1 MWGQALESQIW
12 ESVKKN
18 IKIKNPNN
26 AYLETWFSPIQ
37 LIDTEESHKGTVFKL
52 GVPTDFHK
60 NWISDNFLDRICQEI
75 SSVVQK
81 PFQVQ
86 LIVVPELEKTQETSS
101 EQMTL
106 TVAPITTSPA
116 IEDSGYSTLS
126 KSLRQVLNTEYT
138 FSTFVV
144 GRNNEFA
151 HAACYNVA
159 KNPGGGYNPLFIC
172 GPTGMGKTHL
182 LNAVGNHIQES
193 FPQLKIRYVSTEAFL
208 NEFVSGIRRGE
219 MAKLRKKY
227 RDDCDV
233 LLLDDIQVLGR
244 GEAFQE
250 EFFHTMNSFFDRGR
264 QVVVASDRMP
274 RDITGLED
282 RIRTRLEWGLIADIQ
297 MPDVETRV
305 AILRYKAE
313 KKGLQVPDD
322 VVNFIARISKRS
334 IRELEGNLNKVKMF
348 TELRALPISL
358 DLAKHILASH
368 SSESQQLTVEDIQKL
383 VSDHFQIK
391 ISDLKSA
398 NRSKPIVVA
407 RQVAMYLVKTYL
419 EKSLIDIGR
428 AFGGRDHTTVISALR
443 RIEELQEKDSDL
455 HKDIEDL
462 RRKIHNTTGV

>member
-1 MWGQALESQIW
+1 MESQIW

-26 AYLETWFSPIQ
+26 AYLETWFSPIE

-86 LIVVPELEKTQETSS
+86 LVVVPELEKSSTPES
-101 EQMTL
+101 EQTTL
-106 TVAPITTSPA
+106 TVAPIVSSAP
-116 IEDSGYSTLS
+116 EQDSGYSTLS

-208 NEFVSGIRRGE
+208 NEFVSGIRRNE

-250 EFFHTMNSFFDRGR
+250 EFFHTMNAFFDRGR

-274 RDITGLED
+274 RDISGLED

-407 RQVAMYLVKTYL
+407 RQIAMYLVKTYL